1 MKKILIIIDS
11 LNAGGTE
18 RQLSLLIPRLSKLEF
33 EIKICLISS
42 GGIFKKE
49 LEKSVEISEYN
60 SQIKIGFI
68 NKIFKLSS
76 FIYRLSKFEM
86 YWKPDIINYYLPQSL
101 LYGGMLSFFYPKSV
115 RICSRRGLNDYKKN
129 KLIVPILERIIDKN
143 IDYYM
148 VNSAAVKEI

>member
-60 SQIKIGFI
+60 SQMIGFI

-76 FIYRLSKFEM
+76 FIVDLKLEM
-86 YWKPDIINYYLPQSL
+86 YWSDIINYI
-101 LYGGMLSFFYPKSV
+101 FHNHF
-115 RICSRRGLNDYKKN
+115 
-129 KLIVPILERIIDKN
+129 
-143 IDYYM
+143 
-148 VNSAAVKEI
+148 